1 MKLNESCYYKTNL
14 PHLASETAKKLYYYV
29 QWTGHFIC
37 KKDFYIQRANLESY
51 LLLYTIKGS
60 GHLNYMNTTFELK
73 EKSIVFIDCTK
84 PHEYFPVENNWD
96 FKFIHFLGT
105 ETKKYYEYITELHN
119 SPVIYGADGFE
130 WYFDKIYGF
139 VDSSEGEERCSDI
152 IYRLLTKIISAG
164 SKTTDNFKINDIL
177 YYISEN
183 YANNITVQ
191 ELADISHL
199 SRCYFSTIFKNYT
212 GFSPYEY
219 ILNFKIHIAKQLLYN
234 TTYSIEKIGSKCGFL
249 DTSSFIRAFKRQEG
263 ISPLLYR
270 KRGNIHPVS
279 RVSRGRVS
287 RGRFC

>member
-105 ETKKYYEYITELHN
+105 ETKKYYEYITDTNIKE
-119 SPVIYGADGFE
+119 I
-130 WYFDKIYGF
+130 
-139 VDSSEGEERCSDI
+139 
-152 IYRLLTKIISAG
+152 
-164 SKTTDNFKINDIL
+164 NFIEFRNKL
-177 YYISEN
+177 EN
-183 YANNITVQ
+183 YDK
-191 ELADISHL
+191 E
-199 SRCYFSTIFKNYT
+199 FKFLTN
-212 GFSPYEY
+212 S
-219 ILNFKIHIAKQLLYN
+219 NKQ
-234 TTYSIEKIGSKCGFL
+234 
-249 DTSSFIRAFKRQEG
+249 
-263 ISPLLYR
+263 
-270 KRGNIHPVS
+270 
-279 RVSRGRVS
+279 
-287 RGRFC
+287 